1 VRLVFFV
8 TDIANEKANYT
19 TYRLAVTA
27 LARGHSVFHISASDF
42 TIRHDEQVL
51 LTARRVTKRA
61 YKDSIAYFEELT
73 NSPKVETLAL
83 SEIDA
88 LMLRSD
94 PSLAVGNMAWAQ
106 TIGIQLGRL
115 ARRDGVIVLNDPE
128 GLNMALTKMYLQ
140 MFPES
145 VRPRT
150 VITQS
155 VDDIKA
161 FAKTLKTDV
170 ILKPVQGSAG
180 KGVFLLPKNDFANLN
195 QIVKS
200 LSKDGYIIA
209 QEYLKEAEQ
218 GDTRLFLM
226 NGEPLKYKGKYAAF
240 RRLRKSDGD
249 VRSNVHVG
257 GTIAK
262 ADVTDEML
270 TIADALRPQL
280 IKDGMFLVGLDLIGN
295 KVIEINVFCPGGL
308 KNAQKLEGVDFTKAV
323 VEALEAKVRASSY
336 YKAPWHRIQPAAL

>member
-1 VRLVFFV
+1 LNLLFFV
-8 TDIANEKANYT
+8 TDLAKEKANYT

-27 LARGHSVFHISASDF
+27 LSRGHNVYHMSANEF
-42 TIRHDEQVL
+42 TVRNDNTVIIP
-51 LTARRVTKRA
+51 AKRA
-61 YKDSIAYFEELT
+61 PKRNYRDAIPYFEDLT
-73 NSPKVETLAL
+73 ESPKVEHLKL
-83 SEIDA
+83 SEIDV

-94 PSLAVGNMAWAQ
+94 PSLAQGEMSWAQ
-106 TIGIQLGRL
+106 TAGIQLGRM
-115 ARRDGVIVLNDPE
+115 ARKDGVVVLNDPE

-140 MFPES
+140 LFPET

-150 VITQS
+150 VITQN
-155 VDDIKA
+155 VEDIKV
-161 FAKTLKTDV
+161 FAKSLDGNM

-180 KGVFLLPKNDFANLN
+180 KGVFLVPQNDFSNLN
-195 QIVKS
+195 QIVQA

-209 QEYLKEAEQ
+209 QEYLQEAEK

-240 RRLRKSDGD
+240 RRLRKSDD

-262 ADVTDEML
+262 AEVTDEML
-270 TIADALRPQL
+270 EIADALRPRL
-280 IKDGMFLVGLDLIGN
+280 VMDGMFLVGLDLIGN

-308 KNAQKLEGVDFTKAV
+308 RNAQKLEGVDFTKAV
-323 VEALEAKVRASSY
+323 VDAIERKVKATSY
-336 YKAPWHRIQPAAL
+336 YKSSWHKIQPATL

>member
-1 VRLVFFV
+1 LRLVFFV
-8 TDIANEKANYT
+8 TDIEAEKANYT
-19 TYRLAVTA
+19 TYRLAVA
-27 LARGHSVFHISASDF
+27 AQARGHSVFHISASDF
-42 TIRHDEQVL
+42 TIQHDETVSL
-51 LTARRVTKRA
+51 MASRVPKST
-61 YKDSIAYFEELT
+61 YKDSLAYFEDLI
-73 NSPKVETLAL
+73 NCPKVETLSLADV
-83 SEIDA
+83 DA

-94 PSLAVGNMAWAQ
+94 PSLAQGAMAWAQ
-106 TIGIQLGRL
+106 TTGIQLGRL

-140 MFPES
+140 LYPES
-145 VRPRT
+145 VRPKT
-150 VITQS
+150 IITQS

-161 FAKTLKTDV
+161 FAKELKGDV

-180 KGVFLLPKNDFANLN
+180 KGVFLLPRNDFANLN

-209 QEYLKEAEQ
+209 QEYLKEAAI

-240 RRLRKSDGD
+240 RRIRKSDD

-270 TIADALRPQL
+270 MIADALRPRL
-280 IKDGMFLVGLDLIGN
+280 IMDGMFLVGLDLIGN

-308 KNAQKLEGVDFTKAV
+308 KNAQKLEGVDFTRAV
-323 VEALEAKVRASSY
+323 VEAIEAKVRATSY
-336 YKAPWHRIQPAAL
+336 YKSPWHKIQPATL